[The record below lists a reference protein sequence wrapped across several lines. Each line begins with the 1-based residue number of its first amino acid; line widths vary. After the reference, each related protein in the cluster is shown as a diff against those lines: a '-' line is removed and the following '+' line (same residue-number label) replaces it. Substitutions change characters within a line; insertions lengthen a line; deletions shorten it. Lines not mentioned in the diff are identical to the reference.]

1 MPSSIAP
8 CTRTAPGST
17 PGPASGGSPWGW
29 RTRSERLFGD
39 GSDLAAYLP
48 TRRDSRLDVCVSRAS
63 PNGGDH
69 REKVPAT
76 SCWVAVAPAMMLA
89 AVIVPVTLPG
99 YVVLRAHPDL
109 SIPRGGLLSY
119 PPLPQ
124 HKLRHKAGR

>member
-1 MPSSIAP
+1 ARQRGQLLRAALGFARCEMSSSIAP

-63 PNGGDH
+63 PNGGDN
-69 REKVPAT
+69 REKVPRHE
-76 SCWVAVAPAMMLA
+76 L
-89 AVIVPVTLPG
+89 LG
-99 YVVLRAHPDL
+99 G
-109 SIPRGGLLSY
+109 RG
-119 PPLPQ
+119 
-124 HKLRHKAGR
+124 